1 MKPVAGPRRRTI
13 APLDVV
19 EFPAGPDDPTII
31 CMHGY
36 GADASDLAS
45 FGEQIRLK
53 VPARWIFPEAPF
65 PMAPMGRMWFPVPE
79 EQLERLQMGGESLDL
94 SQERPEGMDQSLDML
109 EDFIKNLGVPWPD
122 LILGGFSQGSML
134 AVELAMR
141 ASEPPQGVFILSGNL
156 VDEKAMHER
165 APRRKG
171 LRFFQSH
178 GRQDPLLGFQGAKR
192 LEKVLQECGWEGRL
206 IDFEGAH
213 GVPLEIL
220 PALGEF
226 IDSL

>member
-1 MKPVAGPRRRTI
+1 MKPGAGPRRRTI

-65 PMAPMGRMWFPVPE
+65 PMVPTGRMWFPVPE

-94 SQERPEGMDQSLDML
+94 SGERPEGIDKAIEMT
-109 EDFIKNLGVPWPD
+109 ETFIKNLGVPWPK
-122 LILGGFSQGSML
+122 LIIGGFSQGAML

-141 ASEPPQGVFILSGNL
+141 APESPKGVFILSGNL
-156 VDEKAMHER
+156 VDEKSVLER
-165 APRRKG
+165 APKRQG

-178 GRQDPLLGFQGAKR
+178 GRQDPILGFRGAER
-192 LEKVLQECGWEGRL
+192 LEKVLKGCGWEGNK

-220 PALGEF
+220 PALGGF